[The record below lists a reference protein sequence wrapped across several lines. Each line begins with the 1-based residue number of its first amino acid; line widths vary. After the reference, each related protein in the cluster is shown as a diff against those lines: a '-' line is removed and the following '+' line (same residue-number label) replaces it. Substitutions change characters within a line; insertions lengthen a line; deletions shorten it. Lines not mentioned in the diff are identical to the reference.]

1 MTNDNDDLDEEIRRR
16 DEAQETEAALLKG
29 VAEGKEASI
38 IAYAASFQD
47 ELRAYRDA
55 NIDLC
60 RKLEDENQTAWFMLR
75 QAFQRNKIK
84 IRLIEK
90 SIKTKRAK
98 EAEERAAKKAAGP
111 SPAELKRLAK
121 EKNDLRAMLW
131 SQCGDIAKSPTLMDD
146 FVRVA
151 QRDGIVEEAHAIR
164 STYLAATSRLAIKN
178 VINVVREGAAAGG
191 KSFVTDSVLD
201 FIPKESVIELTTASP
216 MALIYMG
223 GDDDDFLKHKIL
235 NIAEA
240 VVVAEKKDGSE
251 PNPFAT
257 MLRTHLSKGFISH
270 QVAVPQKRGPTVT
283 MTFVRNGP
291 TVAMMT
297 TARDNIDDELRTRL
311 ISTQADET
319 RGQTIKI
326 IKRTFSANIDTL
338 TSEER
343 AAWLAFQRWLAL
355 GGPYEVA
362 IPFINAIGDSFESR
376 ANCSGEA
383 KEYPLRARRDST
395 ALKAAIGASAILHK
409 AQRDVDEDGRIV
421 ATIDDYRLAHDVI
434 DPSTAEA
441 HHIVIPKTALA
452 VIEAMEKLGVNK
464 HIATKV
470 TVRALREKIG
480 VSSTSTAAA
489 RLYETIDAGLIEIA
503 EHPDGRPYLEH
514 GPRYYKLLANSEET
528 KALINAGRV
537 LRVFPTAD
545 EIAQIILGG
554 GRGAKEQ
561 QTAEQKPEAQPH
573 EQPGSKE
580 ENEVEQSV
588 ASSNSPQASA
598 SPAPPWREQENE
610 QAPEQAVLRPSLFG
624 LRPSLFGEQAQEP
637 PLFGDEAPIG
647 APSPTSTTP
656 GQPSE
661 KHGTPKSST
670 RITEI

>member
-223 GDDDDFLKHKIL
+223 GDNDDFLKHKIL

-257 MLRTHLSKGFISH
+257 MLRTHLSKGFITH
-270 QVAVPQKRGPTVT
+270 QVVVTRFKAPPITVT
-283 MTFVRNGP
+283 YTRNGP
-291 TVAMMT
+291 TVVAMT
-297 TARDNIDDELRTRL
+297 TARDNLDDELRTRL
-311 ISTQADET
+311 VSTKANET
-319 RGQTIKI
+319 QDQTLKI
-326 IKRTFSANIDTL
+326 IKRVFTTNVDPVA
-338 TSEER
+338 SEELEKWI
-343 AAWLAFQRWLAL
+343 ALQRWLAID
-355 GGPYEVA
+355 GPYEVV
-362 IPFINAIGDSFESR
+362 IPYIDAIGDSFDDL
-376 ANCSGEA
+376 ANDVGVT
-383 KEYPLRARRDST
+383 KEYPLRARRDAT

-409 AQRDVDEDGRIV
+409 AQRNLDGSGRII
-421 ATIDDYRLAHDVI
+421 ATLDDYRLAHDVI
-434 DPSTAEA
+434 DPSSADA
-441 HHIVIPKTALA
+441 HHIVIPETALA
-452 VIEAMEKLGVNK
+452 VVEAIEKMGASKVESV
-464 HIATKV
+464 KV
-470 TVRALREKIG
+470 TVRALRDKLGI
-480 VSSTSTAAA
+480 SSTQTASA
-489 RLYETIDAGLIEIA
+489 RLYETLDAGLIEVVKQPSGEPYA
-503 EHPDGRPYLEH
+503 ERA
-514 GPRYYKLLANSEET
+514 PRYYKIISNSEET
-528 KALINAGRV
+528 KAMIETGHT

-545 EIAQIILGG
+545 EIAEKI
-554 GRGAKEQ
+554 KEQ
-561 QTAEQKPEAQPH
+561 SPLRANRQTDEQRPENRQNSEQNQQNGPIKQDLDSSLNTASRLNKGPRAAEIDPDDALFDDDSEKLNSATSECNSL
-573 EQPGSKE
+573 GSVNK
-580 ENEVEQSV
+580 
-588 ASSNSPQASA
+588 
-598 SPAPPWREQENE
+598 
-610 QAPEQAVLRPSLFG
+610 
-624 LRPSLFGEQAQEP
+624 
-637 PLFGDEAPIG
+637 
-647 APSPTSTTP
+647 
-656 GQPSE
+656 PSE
-661 KHGTPKSST
+661 TPAKSPKPGW
-670 RITEI
+670 RGKI